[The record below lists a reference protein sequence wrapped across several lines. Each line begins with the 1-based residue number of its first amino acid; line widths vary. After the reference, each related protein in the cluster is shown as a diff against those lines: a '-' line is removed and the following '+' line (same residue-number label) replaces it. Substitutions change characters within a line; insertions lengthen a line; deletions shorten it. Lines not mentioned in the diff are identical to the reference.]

1 MNRTTGRN
9 PTKVSKVILEIT
21 IMEEFFSILKW
32 TKIFDFSYSLI
43 SCRDKLCVKNSK
55 WFLSGKSRACATG
68 KFAQYFFQQEEVKH
82 SLCVKMWWIQNWIG
96 LDSNLNVKVCESI
109 HPWTS
114 LEGRCDCGGGH
125 GNVVACVGGIQAQA
139 AEQTVA
145 ELASN
150 LVMKM
155 LKLHWM
161 MMLWRYS
168 FMMIQSCHVICRL
181 TRQ

>member
-1 MNRTTGRN
+1 MR
-9 PTKVSKVILEIT
+9 
-21 IMEEFFSILKW
+21 
-32 TKIFDFSYSLI
+32 
-43 SCRDKLCVKNSK
+43 
-55 WFLSGKSRACATG
+55 
-68 KFAQYFFQQEEVKH
+68 
-82 SLCVKMWWIQNWIG
+82 WIQNWIG
-96 LDSNLNVKVCESI
+96 LDSNLNLKVCESI

-125 GNVVACVGGIQAQA
+125 GNVVACGGGIQAQA

-155 LKLHWM
+155 LKLHYM

-168 FMMIQSCHVICRL
+168 FMMIQSCHVICRCWDLPSSRWGSWWRSWLSPGNGQRSLQTTGKDIYYLLLAVILPLIVQICIFLLIIGNKVGKSVKICFEKNLYFVSWLLYVFPIYL
-181 TRQ
+181 TIRF